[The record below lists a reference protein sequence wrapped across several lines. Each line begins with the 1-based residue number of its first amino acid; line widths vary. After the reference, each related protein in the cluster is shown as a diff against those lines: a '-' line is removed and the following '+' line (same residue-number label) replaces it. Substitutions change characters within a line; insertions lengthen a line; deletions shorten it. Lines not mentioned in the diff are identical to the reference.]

1 MGSGNGQVDRR
12 GGSAGWWCG
21 VVAGLLVI
29 LAAWPFILGGNVSG
43 RGASDDLRY
52 HWPAI
57 VGFAEEL
64 PTPDLSDYAS
74 ATTPGYHLE
83 LAVVRWLG
91 AGRMFVQLYASFW
104 TVFLIGVLG
113 WIAGNSYGRAGVFL
127 VLPLV
132 ASMYV
137 LFPGIWLLPDNAGW
151 FGVLVLLILALDYPA
166 SVRTMLAMGVVLGLL
181 VLVRQVH
188 VWAAALIWIVA
199 WVGDGDDVPG
209 VQGVF
214 GNFGTRSRRLLIGVI
229 AAVPAALILV
239 WFVRMWGG
247 LVPPRFQ
254 GAHQGPNVATPGFIL
269 LQVCVLSVF
278 FAPVLWGRFVG
289 ILKSHWSWL
298 LGAAVAGLVVG
309 LVPAS
314 GYDAEAGRYSG
325 WWNVIGK
332 TPVVGDRSVV
342 FVLGSVGG
350 AVAAVV
356 WGSLVSRR
364 DVWIL
369 GVGLVGFVA
378 AQSANH
384 ASWQRYHEPMLLMV
398 GVLILSR
405 SGLALSMKRRVVFGC
420 VVLAGVFGLITATT
434 LMNAEPVEGVG
445 VMDEVEM
452 IGEKPEIP

>member
-1 MGSGNGQVDRR
+1 MNEVQGQDGCR

-21 VVAGLLVI
+21 MVAGLLVM
-29 LAAWPFILGGNVSG
+29 LAAWPLILGGNVSG
-43 RGASDDLRY
+43 RGAWDDLRY
-52 HWPAI
+52 HWPAV

-83 LAVVRWLG
+83 LAVVKWMG
-91 AGRMFVQLYASFW
+91 GGRMFVQLYASFW

-113 WIAGNSYGRAGVFL
+113 WIAGRSYGRAGVFL
-127 VLPLV
+127 VLPMV

-151 FGVLVLLILALDYPA
+151 FGVLVMVLLALDYPA

-188 VWAAALIWIVA
+188 IWAAALIWVAA
-199 WVGDGDDVPG
+199 WVGDGEDVP
-209 VQGVF
+209 VFKGVF
-214 GNFGTRSRRLLIGVI
+214 SDFGKRSRRLAIGIV

-254 GAHQGPNVATPGFIL
+254 GAHQGPNIATPGFVL

-278 FAPVLWGRFVG
+278 FVPVLWGRFVG
-289 ILKSHWSWL
+289 ILKTHGAWL
-298 LGAAVAGLVVG
+298 LGAAVVGLVVG
-309 LVPAS
+309 LVPES
-314 GYDAEAGRYSG
+314 SYDHDAGRYSG

-332 TPVVGDRSVV
+332 MPVIADRSVV
-342 FVLGSVGG
+342 FVLGSVAG
-350 AVAAVV
+350 AIACVV

-378 AQSANH
+378 AQSTNH

-398 GVLILSR
+398 GVLILCR
-405 SGLALSMKRRVVFGC
+405 CGHFGGIAGGIKKPVVFGC
-420 VVLAGVFGLITATT
+420 VVLAGVLGLITAST
-434 LMNAEPVEGVG
+434 LMNAEPVEMGGAEMVG
-445 VMDEVEM
+445 ENL
-452 IGEKPEIP
+452 EIP